1 MGDKPADNAAKP
13 AAPASGAAPP
23 AKAPEASSKN
33 GTRVDR
39 SKKVEG
45 KPHRFTKRPRG
56 YVRSKMHHT
65 FFNPIEVLSG
75 NTREKNKQVGN
86 AVAPT
91 PYKGMFSRSEPSR
104 EWVDPK
110 KKPDAKPPPAGDAK
124 PAAAPA
130 PKLDAKPAPAPAQPA
145 APSQPS
151 PAPAPAP
158 APIPEQS
165 PAPSAQPAPVE
176 KIEVQREKEP
186 VIPEQQQTT
195 PSLEAST
202 ELIVVTKDDLD
213 SGIVCESCE
222 DENSAVKYCE
232 DCALPL
238 CQQCVDSHAKLKVRF

>member
-75 NTREKNKQVGN
+75 NTREKNKQPGN

-91 PYKGMFSRSEPSR
+91 PYKGIFSRSEPSR

-110 KKPDAKPPPAGDAK
+110 KKPEAKPAPAGDAK
-124 PAAAPA
+124 AAAAPA
-130 PKLDAKPAPAPAQPA
+130 SKPDPKPAPAPAQPA
-145 APSQPS
+145 PAPSQPS

-158 APIPEQS
+158 TPEQS
-165 PAPSAQPAPVE
+165 PTPSPQPAPIV
-176 KIEVQREKEP
+176 EVQREKEP
-186 VIPEQQQTT
+186 VIPEQQKTT
-195 PSLEAST
+195 PSLEAT

-222 DENSAVKYCE
+222 DENSAIKYCE

-238 CQQCVDSHAKLKVRF
+238 CQQCVDSHAKLKVGF